1 MMSCAHQRALA
12 SDSQNAIC
20 YDDRGCGYNRSPST
34 ASLPIRERPYSS
46 GSYFTRVNSIL
57 RINGRLHRKFVG
69 RLYVS
74 EGGPTTQQ
82 KGAVLYN
89 CRELLSVA
97 SKRNQKIVAVTNN
110 LNLTFSVLWGLPLA
124 NVFTSALVATN
135 QKQH

>member
-1 MMSCAHQRALA
+1 
-12 SDSQNAIC
+12 
-20 YDDRGCGYNRSPST
+20 
-34 ASLPIRERPYSS
+34 
-46 GSYFTRVNSIL
+46 VNSIL